1 MIHRRDEFRG
11 AQATI
16 DKVHQLAK
24 DGKIN
29 LFTQYQMASVK
40 GDKNLESIDIKH
52 DNNEIKNLKTDYV
65 LGFFGLI
72 MQLGPIANWG
82 LNIDKKTIEVD
93 TEKFETNQ
101 KGIYAVGDI
110 CNYPG
115 KLKLILSGFHEGA
128 LAARACFKLA
138 RPNEKYR
145 FEFTTSSKTIKER
158 LGVKKVI
165 ELYSANTP
173 NGKKISIM
181 LEEIGYEY
189 KVINIDLNKGDQ
201 FKPEFKKISPFSK
214 IPVIIDQDNNKNI
227 FESGAILMYLA
238 EQSGKFYDTKDRLEI
253 NQWLMAQMGYVG
265 PMLGQH
271 HQFHHYNPG
280 KSQFGEER
288 YFKISKRIY
297 EELDERLSKSR
308 FLAGENYTI
317 ADIGTFPW
325 IARHEWHDIG
335 LKNYKNLTRW
345 YVEISE
351 REAVK
356 KGFKFMNK
364 DEVPP
369 KP

>member
-1 MIHRRDEFRG
+1 M
-11 AQATI
+11 
-16 DKVHQLAK
+16 
-24 DGKIN
+24 
-29 LFTQYQMASVK
+29 
-40 GDKNLESIDIKH
+40 
-52 DNNEIKNLKTDYV
+52 
-65 LGFFGLI
+65 
-72 MQLGPIANWG
+72 
-82 LNIDKKTIEVD
+82 
-93 TEKFETNQ
+93 
-101 KGIYAVGDI
+101 
-110 CNYPG
+110 
-115 KLKLILSGFHEGA
+115 
-128 LAARACFKLA
+128 
-138 RPNEKYR
+138 
-145 FEFTTSSKTIKER
+145 
-158 LGVKKVI
+158 I

-181 LEEIGYEY
+181 LEEIGFEY
-189 KVINIDLNKGDQ
+189 KVIKIDLNKGDQ

-238 EQSGKFYDTKDRLEI
+238 EQSGKFYDVKDRLEI

-297 EELDERLSKSR
+297 EELDARLLRSR

-364 DEVPP
+364 DEAPS